1 MASPYIR
8 LPPVPVGDTWELAAN
23 PNPPS
28 RVIEP
33 GTVHAA
39 LIACLE
45 ANPAGAT
52 LEQCQAAIDEVVRA
66 QGLALDKHDTMT
78 LMRWASAN
86 RGVGYRSQSGLIS
99 RAP

>member
-1 MASPYIR
+1 MARAYIP

-28 RVIEP
+28 RVIEAD
-33 GTVHAA
+33 TVHAA
-39 LIACLE
+39 LLACLD
-45 ANPAGAT
+45 ANTAGAT
-52 LEQCQAAIDEVVRA
+52 LEQCQAAIDEVVQSQNLEA
-66 QGLALDKHDTMT
+66 NKHKALT